1 MQTTCGEFLM
11 HAAVITAYDAPPV
24 YGEHPE
30 PVAQGEHE
38 MVVDVLAAGLH
49 HLTRAKADGTHYSAT
64 GVFPLVPGADAVVR
78 DSSGRLRY
86 AALDDTNLGTF
97 AERTVIDTR
106 RSVVL
111 PGDVDPV
118 RIAAAMNPGM
128 SSWVA
133 LSRRITFHAGQRVL
147 ILGATGNAGR
157 MAVQI
162 AKRFGAAQVFAAGRD
177 ATRLRALPGLGA
189 DQALTFDEIA
199 AAADVD
205 VVLDFVWGAPAAGAM
220 LPMLTARADRSAP
233 LTWVQIGSMAG
244 ASAPIP
250 SAALRAARLEI
261 VGSGIGSVSPRDFIA
276 ELPELAKAVT
286 EGALDVQARAV
297 PLARIAQAWS
307 ETTGERLVLVP

>member
-1 MQTTCGEFLM
+1 M
-11 HAAVITAYDAPPV
+11 HAAVITAYDAPPA

-30 PVAQGEHE
+30 PVARDEHE

-49 HLTRAKADGTHYSAT
+49 HLTRSKANGTHYSAT
-64 GVFPLVPGADAVVR
+64 GVFPLVPGVDAVVR

-86 AALDDTNLGTF
+86 AVLDDTNLGTF
-97 AERTVIDTR
+97 AERTVIDVR

-111 PGDVDPV
+111 PDEVDPV

-133 LSRRITFHAGQRVL
+133 LRRRIAFRAGQRVL
-147 ILGATGNAGR
+147 VLGATGRAGR
-157 MAVQI
+157 MAIQV

-177 ATRLRALPGLGA
+177 TTRLKALPGLGA
-189 DQALTFDEIA
+189 DRALTFDELA

-205 VVLDFVWGAPAAGAM
+205 VVLDFVWGAPAADAM

-261 VGSGIGSVSPRDFIA
+261 VGSGIGSVPPRDFIA
-276 ELPELAKAVT
+276 ELPELAQAVT

-297 PLARIAQAWS
+297 PLARIAEAWS
-307 ETTGERLVLVP
+307 QEAGERLVFVP

>member
-1 MQTTCGEFLM
+1 MR
-11 HAAVITAYDAPPV
+11 AAVITAYDAPPV

-30 PVAQGEHE
+30 PVAGGEHE
-38 MVVDVLAAGLH
+38 LVVDVLAAGLH
-49 HLTRAKADGTHYSAT
+49 HLTRSKANGTHYSAT
-64 GVFPLVPGADAVVR
+64 GVFPLVPGVDAVVR
-78 DSSGRLRY
+78 DASGRLRY
-86 AALDDTNLGTF
+86 AVLEDTNLGTF

-111 PGDVDPV
+111 PDGVDPV

-133 LSRRITFHAGQRVL
+133 LRRRITFREGQRVL
-147 ILGATGNAGR
+147 ILGATGSAGR
-157 MAVQI
+157 MAIQI

-177 ATRLRALPGLGA
+177 ATRLRTLPALGA

-199 AAADVD
+199 AAADAD

-244 ASAPIP
+244 TSAPIP

-276 ELPELAKAVT
+276 ELPELAEAVT
-286 EGALDVQARAV
+286 EGAIDVRARAV
-297 PLARIAQAWS
+297 PLDRIAQAWS
-307 ETTGERLVLVP
+307 ETTSERLVFVP

>member
-1 MQTTCGEFLM
+1 M
-11 HAAVITAYDAPPV
+11 HAAVITAYDAPPA

-49 HLTRAKADGTHYSAT
+49 HLTRSKANGTHYSAT
-64 GVFPLVPGADAVVR
+64 GVFPLVPGVDGVVR
-78 DSSGRLRY
+78 DPSGRLRY
-86 AALDDTNLGTF
+86 AVLDDTNPGTF
-97 AERTVIDTR
+97 AERTVIDVR

-111 PGDVDPV
+111 PDEVDPV

-133 LSRRITFHAGQRVL
+133 LRRRIAFRAGQRVL
-147 ILGATGNAGR
+147 ILGATGSAGR
-157 MAVQI
+157 MAIQV

-177 ATRLRALPGLGA
+177 TTRLEALPGLGA
-189 DQALTFDEIA
+189 DRALTFDEIA

-205 VVLDFVWGAPAAGAM
+205 VVLDFVWGAPAADAM

-276 ELPELAKAVT
+276 ELPELAQAVT
-286 EGALDVQARAV
+286 DGALDVQARAV
-297 PLARIAQAWS
+297 PLARIAEAWS
-307 ETTGERLVLVP
+307 GETGERVVFVP

>member
-1 MQTTCGEFLM
+1 M
-11 HAAVITAYDAPPV
+11 HAAVITAYDAPPA

-30 PVAQGEHE
+30 PMARGEHE

-49 HLTRAKADGTHYSAT
+49 HLTRSKANGTHYSAT
-64 GVFPLVPGADAVVR
+64 GVFPLVPGVDAVVR

-86 AALDDTNLGTF
+86 AVLDDTNLGTF
-97 AERTVIDTR
+97 AERTVIDVR

-111 PGDVDPV
+111 PDEVDPV

-133 LSRRITFHAGQRVL
+133 LRRRIAFRAGQRVL
-147 ILGATGNAGR
+147 VLGATGSAGR
-157 MAVQI
+157 MAIQV

-177 ATRLRALPGLGA
+177 TTRLKALPGLGA
-189 DQALTFDEIA
+189 DRALTFDEIA

-205 VVLDFVWGAPAAGAM
+205 VVLDFVWGAPAADAM

-261 VGSGIGSVSPRDFIA
+261 VGSGIGSVPPRDFIA
-276 ELPELAKAVT
+276 ELPELAQAVT

-297 PLARIAQAWS
+297 PLARIAEAWS
-307 ETTGERLVLVP
+307 QGTGERLVFVP

>member
-1 MQTTCGEFLM
+1 MPG
-11 HAAVITAYDAPPV
+11 
-24 YGEHPE
+24 
-30 PVAQGEHE
+30 
-38 MVVDVLAAGLH
+38 VDG
-49 HLTRAKADGTHYSAT
+49 
-64 GVFPLVPGADAVVR
+64 VVR
-78 DSSGRLRY
+78 DASGRLRY
-86 AALDDTNLGTF
+86 AVLDDTNLGTF

-111 PGDVDPV
+111 PDDVDPG

-133 LSRRITFHAGQRVL
+133 LRRRITFREGQRVL
-147 ILGATGNAGR
+147 ILGATGSAGR

-162 AKRFGAAQVFAAGRD
+162 AKRFGASQVFAAGRD
-177 ATRLRALPGLGA
+177 TTRLKTLPGLGA

-205 VVLDFVWGAPAAGAM
+205 VVLDFVWGAPAADAM

-250 SAALRAARLEI
+250 SAALRAARLKI
-261 VGSGIGSVSPRDFIA
+261 VGSGIGSVAPSDFIA
-276 ELPELAKAVT
+276 ELPGLAKTVT
-286 EGALDVQARAV
+286 EGALYVQARAV

-307 ETTGERLVLVP
+307 EKTSERLVFVP

>member
-1 MQTTCGEFLM
+1 M
-11 HAAVITAYDAPPV
+11 HAAVITTYDAPPV
-24 YGEHPE
+24 CGQHPD
-30 PVAQGEHE
+30 PVAKGEHE

-49 HLTRAKADGTHYSAT
+49 HLTRSKANGTHYSAT
-64 GVFPLVPGADAVVR
+64 GAFPLVPGVDGVVR

-86 AALDDTNLGTF
+86 AVLDDTDLGTF
-97 AERTVIDTR
+97 AERTVIDAR

-111 PGDVDPV
+111 PDHVDPV

-133 LSRRITFHAGQRVL
+133 LRRRIAFREGQRVL
-147 ILGATGNAGR
+147 ILGATGSAGR

-177 ATRLRALPGLGA
+177 TTRLKTLPGLGA
-189 DQALTFDEIA
+189 DLALTFDEIA

-205 VVLDFVWGAPAAGAM
+205 VVLDFVWGAPAADAM

-233 LTWVQIGSMAG
+233 LTWIQIGSMAG

-250 SAALRAARLEI
+250 SAALRAAQLQI
-261 VGSGIGSVSPRDFIA
+261 VGSGIGSVSPGEFIA
-276 ELPELAKAVT
+276 ELPELAQAVT
-286 EGALDVQARAV
+286 EGALDIQARAV
-297 PLARIAQAWS
+297 PLAQIGQAWT
-307 ETTGERLVLVP
+307 ENTGERLVFVP